1 MPDKPRV
8 SMSLED
14 KAELEE
20 PIENIMSKGHG
31 EVVVTVKIADHK
43 IVNIKFG
50 AQYELRKDK

>member
-1 MPDKPRV
+1 MPDKLRV
-8 SMSLED
+8 YMTVEE

-20 PIENIMSKGHG
+20 PVENVMSKGHG

-50 AQYELRKDK
+50 AQYELRK